1 MIGFLTAAATS
12 EIQIEH
18 LAIHVGYMDDNAY
31 CLKLSHLPCLTNPIT
46 SLRRI
51 HLAVDPTFK
60 KNKLQN
66 FLDAFPEL
74 IDFELEAYR
83 GPCCK
88 RIAGALSGLRIPK
101 LRKLTLVTVSCTV
114 AELENLVIGHKETL
128 QDIEFIYVELP
139 DERSWRR
146 IFQTIRDYIAIASF
160 TMSDCENLD
169 TPEPTN
175 VTELINITNSTEWD

>member
-114 AELENLVIGHKETL
+114 AELENLVIGHKKTL